1 MANERLI
8 KGRIKSAK
16 NISQITKAMQM
27 VAASKM
33 KKAQSAA
40 ISGRPYAEKIAEMVS
55 TFVKRIDESQHPLL
69 KQNASGK
76 TLIVLISTNKGLLG
90 GLNTNLFRTFTNW
103 FTNEELN
110 NSTFV
115 TLGKKGESFLV
126 RSQRSLLADFSS
138 TAPFTKNIAA
148 LTTLITEGFLKG
160 EFKEVY
166 LVYSNFI
173 SALRQEPMR
182 KKILPIAQ
190 FSSAQKGTAAVDV
203 SGESSEAL
211 EFLVEPSI
219 EAILDTLLFH
229 YLENQIRDAVLETE
243 ASEHSAR
250 MMAMKNA
257 TDNALELVDLLTLE
271 YNKARQEKIT
281 SEIADLITAGMAVI

>member
-33 KKAQSAA
+33 KRAQQAA

-55 TFVKRIDESQHPLL
+55 TFVKRIEKDRHPLL
-69 KQNASGK
+69 AQPKTGK
-76 TLIVLISTNKGLLG
+76 TLIIFISTNKGLLG
-90 GLNTNLFRTFTNW
+90 GLNTNLFRSFASW
-103 FTNEELN
+103 FVAEELKN
-110 NSTFV
+110 AVFV
-115 TLGKKGESFLV
+115 TLGKKGENFLV
-126 RSQRSLLADFSS
+126 RTKKTLLADFSS
-138 TAPFTKNIAA
+138 TVPFIKNIPA
-148 LTTLITEGFLKG
+148 LTTFITQGFLQG
-160 EFKEVY
+160 EFKEAYV
-166 LVYSNFI
+166 VFSNFI
-173 SALRQEPMR
+173 SALSQEPMR
-182 KKILPIAQ
+182 KKILPIAH
-190 FSSAQKGTAAVDV
+190 F
-203 SGESSEAL
+203 GEITKIHAPDKQDESL

-219 EAILDTLLFH
+219 DEILDTLLFH
-229 YLENQIRDAVLETE
+229 YLENQIRDAVLEAE

-281 SEIADLITAGMAVI
+281 SEIADLITAGMAVR